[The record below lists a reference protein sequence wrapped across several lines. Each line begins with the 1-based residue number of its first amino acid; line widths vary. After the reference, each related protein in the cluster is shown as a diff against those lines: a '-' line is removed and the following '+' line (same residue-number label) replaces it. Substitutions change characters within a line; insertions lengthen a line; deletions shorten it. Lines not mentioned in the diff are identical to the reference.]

1 MAAQFPNSQI
11 VLAKPPAGTASSSLG
26 TDTGSCELP
35 LIPPP
40 EVPIYRGRMLSGTQS
55 AAGRLF
61 PTAAVQLQGTSA
73 CASVELILRE
83 K

>member
-1 MAAQFPNSQI
+1 MAAQSNLQI
-11 VLAKPPAGTASSSLG
+11 VLAKPPAGPARHRLG
-26 TDTGSCELP
+26 TYRGSCELR
-35 LIPPP
+35 LIRHP
-40 EVPIYRGRMLSGTQS
+40 EVPIDRGSMLSGTQS
-55 AAGRLF
+55 AACRLF